1 MKRFRFSLETVKVY
15 KEQLLENLKT
25 EYSAALALVRAK
37 EEEIARLEG
46 DKARFQ
52 QEWNEKAAAGLSIRE
67 HQQYQQYLDRLHRQ
81 IRLEKHKLEELVR
94 KAEAKREEVVEM
106 NKETT
111 TLEKLKEKKKAEY
124 DKAEAKEHDLFI
136 EEFVSKSLFELKK

>member
-25 EYSAALALVRAK
+25 EYSACMALVQAK
-37 EEEIARLEG
+37 EADIAELE
-46 DKARFQ
+46 KQKIRFQ
-52 QEWNEKAAAGLSIRE
+52 QDWNKRAAEGLSIRD

-81 IRLEKHKLEELVR
+81 IQLEQQRLAELMRRAEE
-94 KAEAKREEVVEM
+94 KREEVVEM

-111 TLEKLKEKKKAEY
+111 TLEKLKEKKKKEY
-124 DKAEAKEHDLFI
+124 DQAEAKDHEQFI
-136 EEFVSKSLFELKK
+136 EEFVSRSLFQIKK